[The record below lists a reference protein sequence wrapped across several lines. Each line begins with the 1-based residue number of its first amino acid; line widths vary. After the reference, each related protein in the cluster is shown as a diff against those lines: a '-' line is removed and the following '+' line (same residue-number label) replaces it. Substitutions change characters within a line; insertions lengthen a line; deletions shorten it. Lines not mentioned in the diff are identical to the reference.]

1 MTNKYL
7 IFGSETT
14 MASFFFG
21 LMILL
26 LVNSTKA
33 PQNFET
39 VSDCPRN
46 ASSWKIKS
54 DKKDCKADTPN
65 YLCAAIENQ
74 VGKYGEICTQ
84 YGLTPVSKF
93 IQWYCNILQYYNITT
108 TLKDSMNFWND

>member
-1 MTNKYL
+1 
-7 IFGSETT
+7 
-14 MASFFFG
+14 MASFLFG

-26 LVNSTKA
+26 LLNSTKA

-54 DKKDCKADTPN
+54 DKKDCKGDTPN
-65 YLCAAIENQ
+65 YLCAAIENH

-84 YGLTPVSKF
+84 YRLTPVSKF
-93 IQWYCNILQYYNITT
+93 IQ
-108 TLKDSMNFWND
+108 